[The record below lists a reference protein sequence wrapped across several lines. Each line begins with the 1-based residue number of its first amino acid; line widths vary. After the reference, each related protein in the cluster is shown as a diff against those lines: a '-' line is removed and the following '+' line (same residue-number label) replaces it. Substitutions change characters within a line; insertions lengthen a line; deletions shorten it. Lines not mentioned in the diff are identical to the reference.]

1 MTQEEGLCRSKKDSL
16 PQRWRGESHVTK
28 AQRAGKTSAGTLH
41 PHAVACLGIE
51 GKRTPGRRGRG
62 EEKDAGPAWKK
73 GRQRQAPPKDLPQ
86 HSHCLGRHLRIT
98 LVVPCVKYR
107 LWSVAVTICYER
119 TRTHTASD
127 NTQVE
132 DRPSKNQPQ
141 RASEAQGWREAGTR
155 RELGRSRS
163 TTCSER
169 SSTETLLV

>member
-1 MTQEEGLCRSKKDSL
+1 MGHTQGRAGRKIPYCRCGVA
-16 PQRWRGESHVTK
+16 RVHVTK
-28 AQRAGKTSAGTLH
+28 AQCAGKTSAGTLH

-132 DRPSKNQPQ
+132 DRPSKKPTT
-141 RASEAQGWREAGTR
+141 ASERGSGLARSGHATRAGTIAFDHV
-155 RELGRSRS
+155 LGKI
-163 TTCSER
+163 
-169 SSTETLLV
+169 VH